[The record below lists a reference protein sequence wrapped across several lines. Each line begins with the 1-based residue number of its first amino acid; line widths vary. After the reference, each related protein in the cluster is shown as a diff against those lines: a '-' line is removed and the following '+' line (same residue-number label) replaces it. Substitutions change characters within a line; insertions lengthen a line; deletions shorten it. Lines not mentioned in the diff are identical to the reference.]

1 VVENA
6 SKQASCF
13 LGGDE
18 EMRGGRL
25 PLYKEGGGGRERA
38 RGRIE
43 WVQGRNSRAPANAA
57 MEAAPTLI
65 SIYCSRSDP
74 TELTS
79 LAYLHSTQPDEMRE
93 RGWTQERE
101 KGDEEEKKGR
111 NGESEHGSGSSSR
124 VACVFSFFYFF
135 SFCRELFPFAFALGS
150 LFTVCTLGLWRII
163 TTELSSLP
171 AIHPWLVNN
180 SMTTWRQ
187 RTGRN
192 FY

>member
-1 VVENA
+1 
-6 SKQASCF
+6 
-13 LGGDE
+13 
-18 EMRGGRL
+18 M
-25 PLYKEGGGGRERA
+25 
-38 RGRIE
+38 
-43 WVQGRNSRAPANAA
+43 
-57 MEAAPTLI
+57 
-65 SIYCSRSDP
+65 
-74 TELTS
+74 
-79 LAYLHSTQPDEMRE
+79 
-93 RGWTQERE
+93 
-101 KGDEEEKKGR
+101 EKKGR

>member
-1 VVENA
+1 
-6 SKQASCF
+6 
-13 LGGDE
+13 
-18 EMRGGRL
+18 
-25 PLYKEGGGGRERA
+25 
-38 RGRIE
+38 
-43 WVQGRNSRAPANAA
+43 

-124 VACVFSFFYFF
+124 VACVFSFFLFLFF
-135 SFCRELFPFAFALGS
+135 LQRVVSLCLCPGLPFYSLYPWALANYYHRA
-150 LFTVCTLGLWRII
+150 VV
-163 TTELSSLP
+163 P
-171 AIHPWLVNN
+171 ACHPSVAC
-180 SMTTWRQ
+180 Q
-187 RTGRN
+187 
-192 FY
+192 

>member
-1 VVENA
+1 
-6 SKQASCF
+6 
-13 LGGDE
+13 
-18 EMRGGRL
+18 
-25 PLYKEGGGGRERA
+25 
-38 RGRIE
+38 
-43 WVQGRNSRAPANAA
+43 

-135 SFCRELFPFAFALGS
+135 SFCRELFPFAFALAPF
-150 LFTVCTLGLWRII
+150 LQFVPLGFGELLPPSCRPCLPSIRGLSI
-163 TTELSSLP
+163 T
-171 AIHPWLVNN
+171 A
-180 SMTTWRQ
+180 
-187 RTGRN
+187 
-192 FY
+192 

>member
-1 VVENA
+1 
-6 SKQASCF
+6 
-13 LGGDE
+13 
-18 EMRGGRL
+18 
-25 PLYKEGGGGRERA
+25 
-38 RGRIE
+38 
-43 WVQGRNSRAPANAA
+43 

-124 VACVFSFFYFF
+124 VACVFSFFFI
-135 SFCRELFPFAFALGS
+135 SFLFAESCFP
-150 LFTVCTLGLWRII
+150 
-163 TTELSSLP
+163 LP
-171 AIHPWLVNN
+171 LPWLP
-180 SMTTWRQ
+180 
-187 RTGRN
+187 
-192 FY
+192 FYSLYPWALANYYHRAVVPACHPSVACQ

>member
-1 VVENA
+1 
-6 SKQASCF
+6 
-13 LGGDE
+13 
-18 EMRGGRL
+18 
-25 PLYKEGGGGRERA
+25 
-38 RGRIE
+38 
-43 WVQGRNSRAPANAA
+43 

-124 VACVFSFFYFF
+124 VACVFSFFLFLFF
-135 SFCRELFPFAFALGS
+135 LQRVVSLCLCPGS

-192 FY
+192 FYWQEKLGLCSVSVHPSVPRPQLACTCQLAGQNSSFVSLFIHVNYPSVLFIL